1 MCAEVVAITGSPGTG
16 KSTLAIQLTDLGFQV
31 RTIETIALEVEAL
44 SLQNGHQEIDT
55 TKLGSWTHSGT
66 ETCVIDGHLS
76 HYCSIDAV
84 IVLRCNPKNLRHR
97 LTNREGYGPEK
108 IESNVE
114 WELLGGVWSELITLH
129 PSANVLELD
138 TTDQGI
144 EIQTVLDFLENPDL
158 AESVEHSVENS
169 IDWIRL
175 NFAAESI

>member
-1 MCAEVVAITGSPGTG
+1 MCAKVVAITGSPGTG
-16 KSTLAIQLTDLGFQV
+16 KSTLAKQLTDLGFQV
-31 RTIETIALEVEAL
+31 RTVEAIALEAGAL
-44 SLQNGHQEIDT
+44 SQQNGQQEIDT
-55 TKLGSWTHSGT
+55 SKLGSWAQSGT
-66 ETCVIDGHLS
+66 ETCVVDGHLS

-84 IVLRCNPKNLRHR
+84 IVLRCNPKNLRQR

-144 EIQTVLDFLENPDL
+144 EIQTVVDFLENPDL

-175 NFAAESI
+175 SFAAESI

>member
-1 MCAEVVAITGSPGTG
+1 M
-16 KSTLAIQLTDLGFQV
+16 
-31 RTIETIALEVEAL
+31 
-44 SLQNGHQEIDT
+44 
-55 TKLGSWTHSGT
+55 
-66 ETCVIDGHLS
+66 
-76 HYCSIDAV
+76 

-97 LTNREGYGPEK
+97 LTTREGYGPEK

>member
-1 MCAEVVAITGSPGTG
+1 MCAKVVAITGSPGTG
-16 KSTLAIQLTDLGFQV
+16 KSTLAKQLTDLGFQV

-44 SLQNGHQEIDT
+44 SLHNGHQEIDT

-114 WELLGGVWSELITLH
+114 WELLGGVWSELIMLH
-129 PSANVLELD
+129 PSKNVLELD

-144 EIQTVLDFLENPDL
+144 EIQTVLDFLENSDL